1 MSLRWRLS
9 VCIALSTLIRVAAQA
24 PPPVL
29 NYTSPPNFLKLSG
42 TNPEDF
48 TANDVN
54 AGIQIYPFRPIA
66 GNLQVEWQRT
76 LLREW
81 IDPRYRESNVAGP
94 PAFSNNSMPG
104 AQAVLVARFIESIAG
119 FPREHLRTVIVA
131 GGSAAIV
138 DISGAG
144 GPSWQR
150 ITPAVGAL
158 FSSMSIGAASVA
170 PPPLPPPAGSGR
182 THAGIFMGIKQRFKV
197 NPFGPVGT
205 GTFTP
210 SPHFYIFAPD
220 GRVYR
225 TFDVLNVPQSD
236 PSRFDFATAARI
248 DPDNSGQ
255 FAVQGGFLIMRFGGA
270 QPESLQVP
278 LSPDGSFIVNSVTYT
293 RQ

>member
-1 MSLRWRLS
+1 MSQRWRLC
-9 VCIALSTLIRVAAQA
+9 VCIALSTLVSVAAQA

-54 AGIQIYPFRPIA
+54 AGIQIYPFRPIT
-66 GNLQVEWQRT
+66 GNLQVDWQRT
-76 LLREW
+76 LLRDW

-94 PAFSNNSMPG
+94 PAFSNSSMPG
-104 AQAVLVARFIESIAG
+104 AQAVLVARFVESIAG
-119 FPREHLRTVIVA
+119 VPREHMRTVIVA

-150 ITPAVGAL
+150 IVPVVGAL
-158 FSSMSIGAASVA
+158 FSSLSIGAATAA
-170 PPPLPPPAGSGR
+170 PPPLPPGPSGR
-182 THAGIFMGIKQRFKV
+182 THAGIFMGIKQRFMV
-197 NPFGPVGT
+197 NLFGPVGS

-225 TFDVLNVPQSD
+225 TFDVLNVPDD
-236 PSRFDFATAARI
+236 PNRFDFATAARA
-248 DPDNSGQ
+248 DADNSGQ
-255 FAVQGGFLIMRFGGA
+255 FAVQDGFLIMRFGGA
-270 QPESLQVP
+270 QPESLRVP
-278 LSPDGSFIVNSVTYT
+278 LSQNGSFTANSVTYT